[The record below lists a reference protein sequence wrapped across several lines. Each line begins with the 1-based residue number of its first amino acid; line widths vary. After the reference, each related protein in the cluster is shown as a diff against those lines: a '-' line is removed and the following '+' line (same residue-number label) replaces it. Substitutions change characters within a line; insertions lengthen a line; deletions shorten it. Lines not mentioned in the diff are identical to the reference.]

1 MAGGGSLSIN
11 RPDRLSDR
19 EVAPTGYS
27 LILLFNVS
35 GQDAAPTNREKQRL
49 VGSAHP
55 TTSTRLMVATGGRS
69 YRSRLVSL
77 DCYSFRK
84 AKAGGQC
91 PPYDSIARD
100 LLSGSSIAFTIRS
113 VDHSLFAQLIYSFA

>member
-49 VGSAHP
+49 VGRRSLSQSLYTP
-55 TTSTRLMVATGGRS
+55 LIPPYNFNSLDGRDGRS
-69 YRSRLVSL
+69 
-77 DCYSFRK
+77 
-84 AKAGGQC
+84 
-91 PPYDSIARD
+91 
-100 LLSGSSIAFTIRS
+100 LL
-113 VDHSLFAQLIYSFA
+113 QE

>member
-69 YRSRLVSL
+69 YRSRLISR

-91 PPYDSIARD
+91 PPYNFNSLDGRD
-100 LLSGSSIAFTIRS
+100 GRSLLQES
-113 VDHSLFAQLIYSFA
+113 VGLP

>member
-55 TTSTRLMVATGGRS
+55 TTLSHGI
-69 YRSRLVSL
+69 Y
-77 DCYSFRK
+77 Y
-84 AKAGGQC
+84 Q
-91 PPYDSIARD
+91 D
-100 LLSGSSIAFTIRS
+100 LLSP
-113 VDHSLFAQLIYSFA
+113 SLFVQLIIRCSLS